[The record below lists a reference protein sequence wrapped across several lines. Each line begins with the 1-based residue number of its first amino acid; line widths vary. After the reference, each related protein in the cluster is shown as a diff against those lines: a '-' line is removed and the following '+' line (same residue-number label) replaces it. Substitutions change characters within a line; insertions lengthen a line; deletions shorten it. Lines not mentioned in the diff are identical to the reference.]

1 MWIVR
6 ITQHNPKQTGAWMTA
21 IFPRQLNTFWG
32 FDFAMHISGV
42 QIPNLSRWH
51 WMSRDWC
58 HFGINIP
65 HQTTVN
71 CTVDESFFCHIQRLE
86 IFGLPCHLGWGPHMW
101 HYKYMGLLCANLSRV
116 DLTTKK
122 ASCNVAKVPVTV
134 TDAPYTWNPRMKIP
148 SLCTWTIVADN
159 TSCQPLWKKNM

>member
-6 ITQHNPKQTGAWMTA
+6 ITQHNPKQTRAWMTA

-65 HQTTVN
+65 HQTTGFFQTLSELYSWRIIFLSYPRIGN
-71 CTVDESFFCHIQRLE
+71 LWATMSF
-86 IFGLPCHLGWGPHMW
+86 GMGPPYVALQIYGTSM
-101 HYKYMGLLCANLSRV
+101 CNLSRV
-116 DLTTKK
+116 DLATKK
-122 ASCNVAKVPVTV
+122 ASCNVAKVPLTV
-134 TDAPYTWNPRMKIP
+134 TEGTVHLESQNENPITMY
-148 SLCTWTIVADN
+148 LDN
-159 TSCQPLWKKNM
+159 RSW

>member
-6 ITQHNPKQTGAWMTA
+6 ITQHDPKQTRAWMTA

-65 HQTTVN
+65 HQTTGFFQTLSELYSWRTICLSYPKIGNVWA
-71 CTVDESFFCHIQRLE
+71 TMSF
-86 IFGLPCHLGWGPHMW
+86 GMGPPYVALQIYGTSMC
-101 HYKYMGLLCANLSRV
+101 KPITSRF
-116 DLTTKK
+116 D
-122 ASCNVAKVPVTV
+122 
-134 TDAPYTWNPRMKIP
+134 D
-148 SLCTWTIVADN
+148 
-159 TSCQPLWKKNM
+159 KKNLLQCGKSARDSDRGHRTPGIPEWKSHHYVPGQS